1 MWLAGLVLLTL
12 RAALLSS
19 LLAWLRRGNLAALLA
34 ASGYATQ
41 PAKRATQDATDS
53 LTNTLTQTTDGL
65 TNTLTQPTDSL
76 TNALTQ
82 TTDFTPQTTQ
92 KPSLTCLSSLLLLRC
107 CLLLRA
113 LGS

>member
-53 LTNTLTQTTDGL
+53 LTHTLTQTTDGL
-65 TNTLTQPTDSL
+65 THTLSHATDGL
-76 TNALTQ
+76 TNALSQ
-82 TTDFTPQTTQ
+82 TSDFTSQTTQ
-92 KPSLTCLSSLLLLRC
+92 KPSLACLSSLMLLGC
-107 CLLLRA
+107 CLLLGA
-113 LGS
+113 LGG